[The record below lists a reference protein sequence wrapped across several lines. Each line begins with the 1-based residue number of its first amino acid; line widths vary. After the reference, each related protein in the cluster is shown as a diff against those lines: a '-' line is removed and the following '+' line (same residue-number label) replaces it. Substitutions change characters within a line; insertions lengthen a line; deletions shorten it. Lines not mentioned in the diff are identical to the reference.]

1 MKPFSKA
8 SVKTAILAG
17 SLIFAVSIIAPCT
30 PAQTAAAAAAKG
42 APTTATRQLR
52 EFFAKDWAYWMHEY
66 PEEAT
71 STGYPGQ
78 NGRWTDSSPAAIER
92 RNQHLTGSLKQL
104 KAIPRAEL
112 PPDERLNYDLY
123 QEAIQIAIDGLRFHG
138 DAFPIPGVVPG
149 NVYSPDDQM
158 SGILHGIPDTI
169 ALMPTVRTG
178 DYEDILSRL
187 DAIPAVIDQE
197 IGLMRNGMAHGWVPP
212 KITMRDVPKQAESQI
227 VSDPLTSPLL
237 SAFKS
242 YPATFTSEQKE
253 EFTRKAVA
261 AYTGR
266 VAPAFQKFRDFLV
279 SAYIPACR
287 ETISVAS
294 LPEGS
299 DYYKYRIRWHTTTDL
314 TPEQIHQIGLDLVK
328 QIRAEMDQVIRQTG
342 FQGSFADFIKFI
354 NGDARFQY
362 SSKDDMLMHYRDI
375 AKRADPQLEL
385 MFGKL
390 PRLPYGVKAIPDAIA
405 PSETDA
411 YYQPGSPAAARPG
424 YLYVNTY
431 NLASRPSWEAEDTF
445 LHEGVPGHHLQ
456 ISLAREMTGV
466 PDFRK
471 QLGYTAYVEGWALYA
486 ETLGS
491 EMGFYTDPYQKF
503 GFLSGEMWRAV
514 RLVVDTGIHSMGWS
528 RDQAIQYF
536 EENTGQPEQGS
547 VAEIDR
553 YIVWPGQALGYMIGR
568 LKIQELR
575 HLAEQELGDRFDI
588 RAFHDVV
595 VGQAALPLD
604 LLETRT
610 KEWIADQR
618 TKHPAP

>member
-1 MKPFSKA
+1 VF
-8 SVKTAILAG
+8 AI
-17 SLIFAVSIIAPCT
+17 SIVVPCT
-30 PAQTAAAAAAKG
+30 PAQTAAAAAAK
-42 APTTATRQLR
+42 ATSTTATRQLR
-52 EFFAKDWAYWMHEY
+52 EFLAKDWAYWMHEY
-66 PEEAT
+66 PEDAT
-71 STGYPGQ
+71 GVGYPGQ
-78 NGRWTDSSPAAIER
+78 NGRWSDVSPAAIER
-92 RNQHLTGSLKQL
+92 RNRHLTESLKLL

-123 QEAIQIAIDGLRFHG
+123 QEAVRTAIDGLRFHG
-138 DAFPIPGVVPG
+138 DAFPIPGVTPG
-149 NVYSPDDQM
+149 NLYSPDDQM

-169 ALMPTVRTG
+169 ALMPALRAS
-178 DYEDILSRL
+178 DYDDILSRL
-187 DAIPAVIDQE
+187 NAIPIVVDQE
-197 IGLMRNGMAHGWVPP
+197 IALMRNGIAHGWVPP

-227 VSDPLTSPLL
+227 VSDPLASPLL

-242 YPATFTSEQKE
+242 YPAAFTPEQKE

-261 AYTGR
+261 AYTGK

-287 ETISVAS
+287 DSISVTS
-294 LPEGS
+294 LPDGS

-314 TPEQIHQIGLDLVK
+314 TPPQIHQMGLDQVK

-342 FQGSFADFIKFI
+342 FQGSFAGFIKFI
-354 NGDARFQY
+354 NTDARFKY
-362 SSKDDMLMHYRDI
+362 SSKADMLMHYRDI

-385 MFGKL
+385 MFDKL
-390 PRLPYGVKAIPDAIA
+390 PRLPYGVKAIPDAVA
-405 PSETDA
+405 PSETEA
-411 YYQPGSPAAARPG
+411 YYEQGSPAAARPG
-424 YLYVNTY
+424 YLYVNTF
-431 NLASRPSWEAEDTF
+431 NLASRLSWNAEDTF

-456 ISLAREMTGV
+456 ISLAQEMTGV

-471 QLGYTAYVEGWALYA
+471 QLGYTAYVEGWALYS
-486 ETLGS
+486 ETLGN

-536 EENTGQPEQGS
+536 EENTGQPEQS
-547 VAEIDR
+547 AVAEIDR

-595 VGQAALPLD
+595 VGQGALPLD
-604 LLETRT
+604 LLESRV
-610 KEWIADQR
+610 KGWIAQQKAKSSPR
-618 TKHPAP
+618 

>member
-1 MKPFSKA
+1 LKRFSKA
-8 SVKTAILAG
+8 SVKTAALAG
-17 SLIFAVSIIAPCT
+17 SLTLALSIAVPRA
-30 PAQTAAAAAAKG
+30 PAQAASAAGTKG
-42 APTTATRQLR
+42 TSTTTTRQLR
-52 EFFAKDWAYWMHEY
+52 EFLVKDWAYWMHEY
-66 PEEAT
+66 PETAT
-71 STGYPGQ
+71 SVGYPGQ
-78 NGRWTDSSPAAIER
+78 NGRWTDSSSAAIER
-92 RNQHLTGSLKQL
+92 RNRHLTESLKQL

-112 PPDERLNYDLY
+112 PPDGRLNYDLY
-123 QEAIQIAIDGLRFHG
+123 QEAIQTAIDGLRFHG
-138 DAFPIPGVVPG
+138 DAFPIPGVTPG

-158 SGILHGIPDTI
+158 SGILHGVPEII
-169 ALMPTVRTG
+169 ALMPAVRAS

-187 DAIPAVIDQE
+187 DAIPVVVDQE
-197 IGLMRNGMAHGWVPP
+197 IALMKDGMAHGWVPP

-227 VSDPLTSPLL
+227 ISDPLTSPLL

-242 YPATFTSEQKE
+242 YPAAFTPEQKG

-261 AYTGR
+261 AYTSK
-266 VAPAFQKFRDFLV
+266 VAPAFQNFRDFLV
-279 SAYIPACR
+279 STYIPACR
-287 ETISVAS
+287 ESISVAS
-294 LPEGS
+294 LPDGS

-314 TPEQIHQIGLDLVK
+314 TPQQIHQIGLDLVK

-354 NGDARFQY
+354 NSDARFRY

-405 PSETDA
+405 PSETEA
-411 YYQPGSPAAARPG
+411 YYEQGSPEAARPG
-424 YLYVNTY
+424 YVYVNTY
-431 NLASRPSWEAEDTF
+431 NLASRPSWDAEDTF

-456 ISLAREMTGV
+456 ISLDQEMTDV

-471 QLGYTAYVEGWALYA
+471 QLGYTAYVEGWALYS
-486 ETLGS
+486 ETLGN

-514 RLVVDTGIHSMGWS
+514 RLVVDTGIHSMNWS

-536 EENTGQPEQGS
+536 EENTGQPEQS
-547 VAEIDR
+547 AVAEIDR

-575 HLAEQELGDRFDI
+575 HLAEQQLSDRFDI

-595 VGQAALPLD
+595 VGQGALPLD
-604 LLETRT
+604 LLEARV
-610 KEWIADQR
+610 KEWIAQQ
-618 TKHPAP
+618 KAKSSPH